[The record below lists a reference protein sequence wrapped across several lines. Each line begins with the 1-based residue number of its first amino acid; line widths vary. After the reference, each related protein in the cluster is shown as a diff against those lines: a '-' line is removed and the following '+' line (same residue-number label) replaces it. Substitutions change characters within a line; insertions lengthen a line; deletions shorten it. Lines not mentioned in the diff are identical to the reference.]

1 MNADFKKAFLH
12 FTERQD
18 YTGLPNHGHAIT
30 LSREEETIP
39 QVTHNILATFLHC
52 WAKIKMLCVNWEK
65 LTERYCTQ

>member
-1 MNADFKKAFLH
+1 MTWNEISTVIDMNADFKKAIFH

-39 QVTHNILATFLHC
+39 QVTHNILAMFLHLN
-52 WAKIKMLCVNWEK
+52 KMLCVN
-65 LTERYCTQ
+65 